1 MNDLINK
8 FRTLK
13 GLALQ
18 LVAFLPFTT
27 SRPFPIYGLAAI
39 THAASEPPPIDSVAD
54 IISVINQIGVWVGT
68 IFWIAAAMSIFYA
81 GFIYMT
87 AADDT
92 EKVKKAKKQLLYSI
106 IAIALGIMAYGFP
119 VLVRSILESRVAQ
132 PAP

>member
-1 MNDLINK
+1 MNGLINK

-18 LVAFLPFTT
+18 LVAFAPFTAPR
-27 SRPFPIYGLAAI
+27 SFPVYGLVAV
-39 THAASEPPPIDSVAD
+39 THAADAPPIDSVDD
-54 IISVINQIGVWVGT
+54 IISVINQIGVWLAT
-68 IFWIAAAMSIFYA
+68 IFWIAAAASVFYA

-92 EKVKKAKKQLLYSI
+92 EKIKKAKKQVLYTI
-106 IAIALGIMAYGFP
+106 IAVALGIMAYGFP
-119 VLVRSILESRVAQ
+119 VLVKSILESRVAQ